1 MRGVAMSFLVRKITR
16 SKWPDDFCELHDI
29 KADAYTDLRT
39 TNNALSFWR
48 IEEERELEDVMLA
61 LATGPNC
68 SLEKVTVAWVDEE
81 EFQSKGIEIE
91 TSEGD
96 TVIDDLKKRHRDVCA
111 LTYASLGQVSH
122 LLLSAMRDGRCKRFP
137 RSEVKNAVA
146 EALGSGRLES
156 TKLSAQMQKNFP
168 TLD

>member
-1 MRGVAMSFLVRKITR
+1 
-16 SKWPDDFCELHDI
+16 
-29 KADAYTDLRT
+29 
-39 TNNALSFWR
+39 
-48 IEEERELEDVMLA
+48 MLA

-137 RSEVKNAVA
+137 RSEVKSAVA

-156 TKLSAQMQKNFP
+156 AKLSAQMQKNFP
-168 TLD
+168 S

>member
-1 MRGVAMSFLVRKITR
+1 MRGVTMSFLVRKITR

-39 TNNALSFWR
+39 TNNALSFWK

-81 EFQSKGIEIE
+81 ELQSKGIEIE

-96 TVIDDLKKRHRDVCA
+96 TVIDDLKKTPPRCLCVDLCVTWAGVAFIAER
-111 LTYASLGQVSH
+111 YAGREMQTI
-122 LLLSAMRDGRCKRFP
+122 SAKR
-137 RSEVKNAVA
+137 SKECCC
-146 EALGSGRLES
+146 
-156 TKLSAQMQKNFP
+156 
-168 TLD
+168 